1 MKRNIYIRIS
11 ELAQQAGVP
20 ASTIR
25 FYVREGLLPPPVK
38 VAKTRAYYS
47 DEHLERLLYVRKLA
61 SKENKSLREI
71 KEIVEEKFK
80 DQDAAAVVPERLN
93 TDRRELIINSAIKLF
108 RQKGLSDTSIGDI
121 VTLSGIG
128 KDTFYHNFDSKEHLF
143 IECADRIFYD
153 MYDDIYQEIRG
164 EKDIIKRLAKRRE
177 AFLAHYPQWVDMMNL
192 IRGNSASKNP
202 VFVEKLHQVMK
213 QITEPIIRDIEI
225 GKKQGVFR
233 KDIDSFLAGYML
245 MATAEYFAYL
255 GSNNICSVD
264 DLASFADDS
273 FSRILLTP

>member
-1 MKRNIYIRIS
+1 
-11 ELAQQAGVP
+11 
-20 ASTIR
+20 
-25 FYVREGLLPPPVK
+25 
-38 VAKTRAYYS
+38 
-47 DEHLERLLYVRKLA
+47 
-61 SKENKSLREI
+61 
-71 KEIVEEKFK
+71 
-80 DQDAAAVVPERLN
+80 
-93 TDRRELIINSAIKLF
+93 
-108 RQKGLSDTSIGDI
+108 
-121 VTLSGIG
+121 
-128 KDTFYHNFDSKEHLF
+128 
-143 IECADRIFYD
+143 
-153 MYDDIYQEIRG
+153 
-164 EKDIIKRLAKRRE
+164 
-177 AFLAHYPQWVDMMNL
+177 MMNL